1 MTNRKTTHNATSL
14 SFFMGFKLFFR
25 FYAVIFVASFLSR
38 ELYGFSRPVLNLSWQ
53 ERLVSRRARHFDLYP
68 SLDL

>member
-1 MTNRKTTHNATSL
+1 MTNLKTTHNATSL
-14 SFFMGFKLFFR
+14 SFFMGLKLFFR

-38 ELYGFSRPVLNLSWQ
+38 ELYGFSQPVLNLSCQ
-53 ERLVSRRARHFDLYP
+53 ERLVSRRARHIDLYS